1 MMSASASQKIPSQP
15 RFDVSVFEVVVIAVV
30 LLVVNVVHLTH
41 LFKVFFKFFIVF
53 NIIWVISVKPFII
66 AVNRSGK

>member
-1 MMSASASQKIPSQP
+1 MSASASQKIPSQP

-30 LLVVNVVHLTH
+30 FLVIDVVHFTH

-53 NIIWVISVKPFII
+53 IIVWVISVKPFIV
-66 AVNRSGK
+66 AVYRSRK